1 MTNLISSSLLLPLL
15 FSFLLS
21 CPLLTKAKNEGS
33 TVNGMFVFGSSLV
46 DNGNNNFFETT
57 SKADYLPYGIDYPLG
72 PTGRFS
78 NGKNVIDALS
88 ELLKLPGPI
97 PAFLNPA
104 TRDDGVVY
112 GVDYAS
118 GGSGILD
125 DTGFVSGRVITLN
138 QQIKNFEE
146 VTLANLSTSQSNYLF
161 VIGSGGNDYL
171 LNYFLRNATRQVSLQ
186 NFTTNL
192 TQTLSTQIQKLH
204 KLGARKFVLISVY
217 PLGCIP
223 LVKKTFSANQECVD
237 SLNQAAQLFNSH
249 LKSLVDVLTPKLPGS
264 SFVYVD
270 EYKIIMDILDSPAA
284 NGFND
289 INNACCEV
297 PSLAEGG
304 NGLLCKRN
312 GSTCDDRRG
321 HVFFDGLHPTE
332 KVNCII
338 ARKAWTSR
346 LPTEVYPI
354 NVGELV
360 KL

>member
-1 MTNLISSSLLLPLL
+1 MSSAPLL
-15 FSFLLS
+15 RMFLLLS
-21 CPLLTKAKNEGS
+21 CSLLTKAKNVGS
-33 TVNGMFVFGSSLV
+33 PMHGMFVFGSSLV
-46 DNGNNNFFETT
+46 DNGNNNFLQTT
-57 SKADYLPYGIDYPLG
+57 AKADYQPYGIDFPLG

-78 NGKNVIDALS
+78 NGKNVIDALG
-88 ELLKLPGPI
+88 ELLKLPDPI
-97 PAFLNPA
+97 PAFLNPVMKE
-104 TRDDGVVY
+104 DVVY

-125 DTGFVSGRVITLN
+125 DTGSFQGRVITLN
-138 QQIKNFEE
+138 QQIKFFEE
-146 VTLANLSTSQSNYLF
+146 VTLKILNNSQSNDLF

-171 LNYFLRNATRQVSLQ
+171 LNYFLRNPTRQVGLQ
-186 NFTTNL
+186 SFTTIL

-204 KLGARKFVLISVY
+204 RLGARKFVLISVY

-237 SLNQAAQLFNSH
+237 TLNQAAQLFNSY
-249 LKSLVDVLTPKLPGS
+249 LKSMVDVLTPKLPGS
-264 SFVYVD
+264 SFVYID
-270 EYKIIMDILDSPAA
+270 SYKIIMDILDSPAA

-297 PSLAEGG
+297 SSSTEGG
-304 NGLLCKRN
+304 HGILCKRN
-312 GSTCDDRRG
+312 GSTCADRRG